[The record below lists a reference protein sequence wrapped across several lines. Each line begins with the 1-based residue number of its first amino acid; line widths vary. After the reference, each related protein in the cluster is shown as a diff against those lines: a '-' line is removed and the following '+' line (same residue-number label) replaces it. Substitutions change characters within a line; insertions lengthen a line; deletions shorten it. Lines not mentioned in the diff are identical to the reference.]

1 MLPSMYGMQS
11 KAGYGSG
18 MGSGIMAQTRGNGHQ
33 NQNIFGLQNKGGLAS
48 DNFLSENKD
57 SYSHSNSQQGRL
69 SDYGDYGSYDYGYGA
84 DKSSK
89 DLGYGYGAQSHGSY
103 ASGYGKQ
110 CPGISI
116 ALLLISLLGIA
127 LMGYILWSKI
137 VAAGRRKRDVA
148 DIADFWW
155 LTENFLPILINGN

>member
-1 MLPSMYGMQS
+1 MLPTMNGMQS
-11 KAGYGSG
+11 KARYGSG

-33 NQNIFGLQNKGGLAS
+33 NQNRFGLQNKGAS

-57 SYSHSNSQQGRL
+57 SYSHSNSQQRRL
-69 SDYGDYGSYDYGYGA
+69 SDYSDYGSYDYGYRA

-89 DLGYGYGAQSHGSY
+89 DLGSGYGAQSYGSY

-127 LMGYILWSKI
+127 LMGYILYSKI

-148 DIADFWW
+148 EIADFWW
-155 LTENFLPILINGN
+155 FADNFLPILINGK